1 LGISGRLT
9 QQVMQTLLAPRLI
22 TEVAGAEA
30 AYCPARPLEAINAH
44 QVLLAV
50 RSVNKPV
57 IFTRE
62 EPVRDEIYGEFARI
76 EEAERVA
83 AASVTM
89 EDLVNRARAKLA
101 APDLDRPATALT
113 LPEAVPVEMT
123 LVPVHEEIVEEIK
136 PASPEP
142 AKPARK
148 IFVPEDNH
156 DFPL

>member
-1 LGISGRLT
+1 
-9 QQVMQTLLAPRLI
+9 MQTLLSARLI

-30 AYCPARPLEAINAH
+30 AYCPARPLETINAH
-44 QVLLAV
+44 QILLAV

-83 AASVTM
+83 AAAVTVQA
-89 EDLVNRARAKLA
+89 LVNRALVKLSD
-101 APDLDRPATALT
+101 PDMNRPATALT
-113 LPEAVPVEMT
+113 LPETASVEMT
-123 LVPVHEEIVEEIK
+123 VVPVPEEIVEEVK
-136 PASPEP
+136 PVAAPE
-142 AKPARK
+142 KPARK